1 MARHFATDDTRSL
14 SDILDALGEVVAADL
29 AVVLFVEDP
38 HTLRGCAARGPL
50 ARPELTGCRVS
61 LADRPA
67 LSAIVA
73 GERAR
78 VVHDEPEHDVDE
90 PDTYAGLVTLPHA
103 HTCLAAPLRTEGELV
118 GVLTLDSATCR
129 AYSPD
134 QVRAID
140 AFAGLAARAL
150 HAESTAQRLARE
162 VDALAAL
169 TASLRETGPAGAV
182 LVGEAPAWR
191 SIVERVR
198 LVAPTP
204 ATVLITGETGTGKE
218 QVARAIHQW
227 STRAA
232 SPFVA
237 VNCAAL
243 VGDLALGELFGHEKG
258 AFTGADRRRAG
269 RFELAEGGTLFLDEV
284 AELSAAVQA
293 QLLRV
298 VQERT
303 FERVGGAG
311 TALRADVRLITA
323 THRDLAADV
332 AEGRFREDLY
342 YRLSAFP
349 IELPPLRARREDIA
363 RLALHFVAALR
374 RDLAMPDLTIRGA
387 TLRALETHAWPG
399 NVRELRNALE
409 RAAILAGGGT
419 IRPTHLNVDATAPPR
434 PRVAHAATAKVVDT
448 RIPDDL
454 RRLDRAL
461 AREILAALDESG
473 GKIAGRGGAAERLG
487 VKATTLHSTIKRLG
501 LRKR

>member
-1 MARHFATDDTRSL
+1 
-14 SDILDALGEVVAADL
+14 
-29 AVVLFVEDP
+29 
-38 HTLRGCAARGPL
+38 
-50 ARPELTGCRVS
+50 
-61 LADRPA
+61 
-67 LSAIVA
+67 
-73 GERAR
+73 
-78 VVHDEPEHDVDE
+78 
-90 PDTYAGLVTLPHA
+90 
-103 HTCLAAPLRTEGELV
+103 LAAPLRTEGELV

-134 QVRAID
+134 PVRAID

-204 ATVLITGETGTGKE
+204 ATVLITGETGTAKE

-399 NVRELRNALE
+399 NGRR
-409 RAAILAGGGT
+409 IST
-419 IRPTHLNVDATAPPR
+419 STPPR
-434 PRVAHAATAKVVDT
+434 PHVRASRT
-448 RIPDDL
+448 RPPP
-454 RRLDRAL
+454 RWW
-461 AREILAALDESG
+461 ILASPTTYAASTAPWHARSSRRWMNPAARSPDAAARPNASASKRRRCTAPSSG
-473 GKIAGRGGAAERLG
+473 
-487 VKATTLHSTIKRLG
+487 
-501 LRKR
+501 

>member
-1 MARHFATDDTRSL
+1 MTRNVAIDDTRSL
-14 SDILDALGEVVAADL
+14 ADILDALAEVVTADL
-29 AVVLFVEDP
+29 AVVLAVEDP
-38 HTLRGCAARGPL
+38 RTLRVCAARGPL

-61 LADRPA
+61 LADRPV

-73 GERAR
+73 GAHAQL
-78 VVHDEPEHDVDE
+78 VHDEVEHDVDE
-90 PDTYAGLVTLPHA
+90 PDTYDGLIQLPHA
-103 HTCLAAPLRTEGELV
+103 HTCLAAPLRADGELV

-129 AYSPD
+129 AFSPE
-134 QVRAID
+134 QVRAVD

-150 HAESTAQRLARE
+150 HAESTALRLARE
-162 VDALAAL
+162 VGALAAL
-169 TASLRETGPAGAV
+169 NLSLRETGPAGAA
-182 LVGEAPAWR
+182 LGGAAPAGGGR
-191 SIVERVR
+191 RARGRVAAPPPPR
-198 LVAPTP
+198 LV
-204 ATVLITGETGTGKE
+204 ITGETGTGKE

-227 STRAA
+227 SARAA

-243 VGDLALGELFGHEKG
+243 VGDLALSELFGHEKG

-269 RFELAEGGTLFLDEV
+269 GFVLAEGGTLFLDEV

-311 TALRADVRLITA
+311 APLRADVRLITA
-323 THRDLAADV
+323 THRDLAAEV
-332 AEGRFREDLY
+332 AAGRFREDLY
-342 YRLSAFP
+342 YRLNAFP
-349 IELPPLRARREDIA
+349 VALPPLRARREDIA
-363 RLALHFVAALR
+363 RLALHFTAALR
-374 RDLAMPDLTIRGA
+374 RELAMPELTIRGA
-387 TLRALETHAWPG
+387 ALRAREAHAWPG
-399 NVRELRNALE
+399 NVRELRNAIE
-409 RAAILAGGGT
+409 RAARLAGGGAS
-419 IRPTHLNVDATAPPR
+419 RPTQLDVGGAPR
-434 PRVAHAATAKVVDT
+434 PRPRAAAAVLAATDP
-448 RIPDDL
+448 RIPDGL

-461 AREILAALDESG
+461 AREIIAALDEAG